1 MRKELLDII
10 KRSYPKGTRVV
21 LVHMDD
27 VQAPKPGTKGTVIGV
42 DDLGSL
48 LVNWDNGSSL
58 NVIYGEDRVEILR
71 TCPKCGKEYQG
82 YPPFD
87 SVRLAPRCRFGGTA
101 YWPLGPYR
109 SDRKHHYPRA
119 VCEGLRSGSHVPLVP
134 QRLERL
140 RYSDDERW

>member
-1 MRKELLDII
+1 MKKELLDII

-27 VQAPKPGTKGTVIGV
+27 IQAPKPGTKGTVIGV

-58 NVIYGEDRVEILR
+58 NVVYAEDRVEILR

-82 YPPFD
+82 YPALSRADNKTEICPTCGTKEALDAFN
-87 SVRLAPRCRFGGTA
+87 LASNET
-101 YWPLGPYR
+101 
-109 SDRKHHYPRA
+109 K
-119 VCEGLRSGSHVPLVP
+119 
-134 QRLERL
+134 
-140 RYSDDERW
+140 